1 MTEKQAEEQY
11 WREVALYEQYGA
23 KNIISF
29 DEWVEIK
36 GITII
41 RN

>member
-1 MTEKQAEEQY
+1 MTRKQAEEQY
-11 WREVALYEQYGA
+11 WLEVALYEQYGA

-41 RN
+41 N